1 MRFITKEIARIVSLL
16 ITPRPMARI
25 RIIADT
31 FCQRRKLSRENNFL
45 VELPI
50 AKKDPLTNRIIVA
63 AQIAVNK
70 YITALY

>member
-1 MRFITKEIARIVSLL
+1 
-16 ITPRPMARI
+16 MARI